1 MKIGQALK
9 KVRIELGLTQ
19 TEMCAGIFS
28 RSFYAKVEA
37 DKHEISADK
46 LIRMLFFHEVDINW
60 FFQLIREDYISEE
73 QKQVEK
79 LQVGMNKA
87 VNEGNIQ
94 LLENYSKQIM
104 KLKEHKILK
113 LRTIVTLAYFRN
125 ELDELSDGVK
135 EEIFEEFDKGN
146 RWVEEI
152 GLVRL
157 MTNTIPFWPQD
168 KLDFVINNL
177 LDYMN
182 KRQDLP
188 ELMQERYLRL
198 LENYLVTSYER
209 GAYND
214 SNHARYINKVLDT
227 VIALKSNIRF
237 MIYQI
242 NAIYMKSLFEDNKIQ
257 SKNIRTL
264 MKKYGFGKFILN
276 WPK

>member
-19 TEMCAGIFS
+19 TEMCGEILS

-46 LIRMLFFHEVDINW
+46 LIKMLFFHEVDINW

-73 QKQVEK
+73 QKKVEK
-79 LQVGMNKA
+79 LQAGMSKA
-87 VNEGNIQ
+87 VSKENIQ
-94 LLENYSKQIM
+94 MLEQYSKQIM
-104 KLKEHKILK
+104 ELKEHKILK

-125 ELDELSDGVK
+125 ELDELSDEIK
-135 EEIFEEFDKGN
+135 KEIFEEFDKGN

-152 GLVRL
+152 GLIRL
-157 MTNTIPFWPQD
+157 MTNTIPFWSQD
-168 KLDFVINNL
+168 RLDFVINNL
-177 LDYMN
+177 LVYMD
-182 KRQDLP
+182 KKHDIS

-209 GAYND
+209 GVYKNP
-214 SNHARYINKVLDT
+214 NHARYINKVLET
-227 VIALKSNIRF
+227 VITTKFNFHF
-237 MIYQI
+237 MLYKI
-242 NAIYMKSLFEDNKIQ
+242 NAIYMRALFKDNKVQ
-257 SKNIRTL
+257 SRDIRKL
-264 MKKYGFGKFILN
+264 MKKYGFGEFIIN